1 MQETVSSY
9 RNGQS
14 DHVIRHDLVFIL
26 TSFFFFVT
34 GLDTM
39 SMDELCKICMDAP
52 VECVMLECGHMATC
66 TACGKQLSE
75 CPICRQFVIRIVRT
89 FRA

>member
-1 MQETVSSY
+1 VQETISSHS
-9 RNGQS
+9 NGHS
-14 DHVIRHDLVFIL
+14 DDESEAQYFYSCLIFLD
-26 TSFFFFVT
+26 T

-75 CPICRQFVIRIVRT
+75 CPICRQFVVRIVRT
-89 FRA
+89 FKA

>member
-1 MQETVSSY
+1 
-9 RNGQS
+9 
-14 DHVIRHDLVFIL
+14 
-26 TSFFFFVT
+26 
-34 GLDTM
+34 M
-39 SMDELCKICMDAP
+39 SMDGLCKICMDAP

-75 CPICRQFVIRIVRT
+75 CPICRQFVVRIVRT